1 MNEMYA
7 MDTMHDA
14 NGAKLKQLNR
24 VVSRAATTALAC
36 AIGDASAQC
45 QYSVQ
50 VQAPWACTPTFL
62 NNYTGTGLNNLGG
75 WCGHRK
81 MCWSN
86 EGEGDVAVY
95 CPPGGS
101 PAKLPLPPNAG
112 PKGAK
117 AYAVNDAGVVVG
129 ASFEGPNG
137 VPEKGC
143 IWWPDGS
150 VTVIPIPPGGSRST
164 AESINTSGVIAGSTG
179 ANPFVWS
186 DGEMKIIPQPPG
198 LGAGG
203 ATRISD
209 GGVVIGTF
217 GSTATN
223 SRGFRWKDGELELL
237 PPLAPH
243 PISSVYGVNSAGVV
257 VGASTTFQWPGG
269 GYLHRPTMWVN
280 SEPIALPL
288 PAGYSA
294 GGCYDIN
301 DAGVIVGFA
310 QPGWSTGGG
319 AIYIAWINGVPYK
332 LTDLVGGTVSI
343 GESRH
348 LNQIGQIL
356 STSGAKVLSPI
367 DPPPI
372 DLNGDCAVDGSDL
385 MKLLSEWGPR
395 DFSVADF
402 NHDGIVNGADLAQV
416 LGNWTGSK

>member
-1 MNEMYA
+1 MN
-7 MDTMHDA
+7 TMHES
-14 NGAKLKQLNR
+14 NGPRENTLNR
-24 VVSRAATTALAC
+24 AVSWVATTALAC
-36 AIGDASAQC
+36 VIGDASAQC

-50 VQAPWACTPTFL
+50 TWTPF
-62 NNYTGTGLNNLGG
+62 NCPASSANHYFGAGLNNLGG
-75 WCGHRK
+75 WCGHRS
-81 MCWSN
+81 MCYPG
-86 EGEGDVAVY
+86 EGEGYFAVY

-101 PAKLPLPPNAG
+101 PVKLPLPPNAG
-112 PKGAK
+112 PQGAK
-117 AYAVNDAGVVVG
+117 ATAVNDAGVVVG
-129 ASFEGPNG
+129 FSYQGTNGSFE
-137 VPEKGC
+137 VGC
-143 IWWPDGS
+143 IWWPDG
-150 VTVIPIPPGGSRST
+150 TVQEITPPSGP
-164 AESINTSGVIAGSTG
+164 TSSPALAVNGDNIVVGYAGTK
-179 ANPFVWS
+179 PYVWQAGRMTLI
-186 DGEMKIIPQPPG
+186 DVPPG
-198 LGAGG
+198 LFGSA
-203 ATRISD
+203 ARITAD
-209 GGVVIGTF
+209 GLVIGNY
-217 GSTATN
+217 GVASAQGTA
-223 SRGFRWKDGELELL
+223 RGFRWTNGVLETLE
-237 PPLAPH
+237 PLASH
-243 PISSVYGVNSAGVV
+243 VTSSARGVNSAGVV
-257 VGASTTFQWPGG
+257 VGASTTYQWPGG
-269 GYLHRPTMWVN
+269 GYWNSPTMWVN